1 MDQARRGA
9 PKRRKRA
16 KRAPAKP
23 PGAALGAMR
32 TRLEV
37 DERRA
42 QLLAHG
48 LVFFSAHA
56 YDEVSIDD
64 LAREAG
70 ISKGLLYHYFPT
82 KRAFYIAT
90 LRELSGQLLA
100 RTESDRGLS
109 PLERARAGL
118 DAYLA
123 YVERHGAAYSAL
135 LRSGIGSDPEALRV
149 VEETRAKFLDRF
161 LEETPEPVRSPRLR
175 LMLRGFVGFVEAT
188 SLDWVERGEPSRA

>member
-1 MDQARRGA
+1 MEQARRGA
-9 PKRRKRA
+9 PKKRKRT
-16 KRAPAKP
+16 KRALPPKP
-23 PGAALGAMR
+23 VGAALGAMR

-48 LVFFSAHA
+48 LAFFSAHA

-64 LAREAG
+64 VAKEAG

-100 RTESDRGLS
+100 RTESDRALS

-118 DAYLA
+118 DAYLV

-149 VEETRAKFLDRF
+149 VEE
-161 LEETPEPVRSPRLR
+161 
-175 LMLRGFVGFVEAT
+175 
-188 SLDWVERGEPSRA
+188 